1 MTRIEFLGTGTS
13 HGVPMLGCH
22 CPVCSSSDSRD
33 KRWRSSVWIQHGQ
46 TSVVI
51 DTGYEF
57 RLQAL
62 RAGIGKLDA
71 VLYTHQHSDHLMG
84 LDDLRVFTEEEKLPV
99 YGSQAVLSA
108 IERIFPY
115 AFHDMPYKGV
125 PRLEAVAVE
134 ERASFSVGDMTF
146 TLIPVMHGCMRIAG
160 YRFGSAAYITDVS
173 DMLLGE
179 NAECLSGIKTLIIG
193 ALRDKPHWSHFTFEQ
208 AIDASRAIGAE
219 KVYFTHISHATAFCD
234 INRRFLPYAES
245 AYDGL
250 VLEVC
255 DE

>member
-13 HGVPMLGCH
+13 HGVPVIGCH
-22 CPVCSSSDSRD
+22 CPVCTSSDPKD
-33 KRWRSSVWIQHGQ
+33 KRWRSSIWISRGS

-57 RLQAL
+57 RLQSL
-62 RAGIGKLDA
+62 RAGIDKIDA

-84 LDDLRVFTEEEKLPV
+84 LDDLRVFTDEQKLPV
-99 YGSQAVLSA
+99 YGRGDVLEA

-115 AFHDMPYKGV
+115 AFTDMPYKGI
-125 PRLEAVAVE
+125 PRLEAVKIDD
-134 ERASFSVGDMTF
+134 RATFSIGEINF

-160 YRFGSAAYITDVS
+160 YRFGNVAYLTDVS
-173 DMLLGE
+173 DILYDE
-179 NAECLSGIKTLIIG
+179 NAEALDGVKTLVIG

-208 AIDASRAIGAE
+208 ACENARLIKAE
-219 KVYFTHISHATAFCD
+219 KVYFTHINHATSYCD
-234 INRRFLPYAES
+234 INRRLVPYAES

-250 VLEVC
+250 VLEVA
-255 DE
+255 DD